1 MKSPTELLKKEKEAE
16 MKITLEIPDEM
27 RCLAISGVMAKDG
40 NLLLVS
46 TTIGSDTMYDGAEF
60 RAQWEEKPDET

>member
-1 MKSPTELLKKEKEAE
+1 